1 MATINNLTRKFI
13 SMFITSLVL
22 AFAVLPAC
30 PSYADAFDLPPSV
43 IDIASTFSD
52 KYCIAISDGVSA
64 EKAGEVAARQ
74 MITGLMFSGV
84 IKEVMDAPK
93 EDIASLLAADIYD
106 GCGSDIG
113 ISRKELNS
121 YIVDLANNGPSQSQS
136 RSFNPSALVNKRIN
150 S

>member
-1 MATINNLTRKFI
+1 
-13 SMFITSLVL
+13 
-22 AFAVLPAC
+22 
-30 PSYADAFDLPPSV
+30 
-43 IDIASTFSD
+43 
-52 KYCIAISDGVSA
+52 
-64 EKAGEVAARQ
+64 

-113 ISRKELNS
+113 ISKNELNS
-121 YIVDLANNGPSQSQS
+121 YIVDLANNGPIQSQS
-136 RSFNPSALVNKRIN
+136 RPFNPSALVNKRIN